1 MRTLLDRLAAL
12 VAVVAQQSQATAI
25 ANARSAA
32 TEAWT
37 RRLERE
43 EVEAYLS
50 PTTVVSTGLASVVH

>member
-1 MRTLLDRLAAL
+1 MDSGRHDQRRTGFRIG
-12 VAVVAQQSQATAI
+12 QRIQFGPS